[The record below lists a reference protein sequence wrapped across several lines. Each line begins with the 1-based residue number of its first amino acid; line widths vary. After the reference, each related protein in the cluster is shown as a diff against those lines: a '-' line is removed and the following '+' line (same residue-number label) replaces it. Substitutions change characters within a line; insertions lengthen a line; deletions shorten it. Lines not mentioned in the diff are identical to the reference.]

1 MLGKRHV
8 YCLFIVFLAFFSVV
22 PYSWANTE
30 TKQGGRFVDVGD
42 GHWAKNEIDF
52 LANAQIINGYQV
64 GQTSEF
70 RPSQSVTR
78 AEAAKMIVSALG
90 QTEWKEGTV
99 PFQDIPPNH
108 WARGWIARAVQMGI
122 MGGDGTANFRPN
134 EGLSRAEMSIVLVN
148 AFSLPSKGAAVESA
162 AVFKDTAG
170 HWALAHINRLY
181 YHGIANG
188 RDGQFFPRD
197 AISRAEFATLLAR
210 TINDQFR
217 LPLPDLIEQGKT
229 NVQGIVTA
237 SLLNVRQSP
246 STTSTVVGKL
256 SKGQVVDVY
265 DINGYWAKIVYN
277 GQFAYV
283 HKTYVK
289 LRNVAGSPVKGR
301 IIVVDAG
308 HGGRDPGAVAGGVSE
323 KTIVLEVAKLLKE
336 KLEKAGAT
344 VVMTRETDVY
354 PTLQERV
361 DMAKNN
367 YAEMFVSI
375 HTNAATN
382 TNAKGAEVYYDSST
396 NPNGEESRKL
406 AQYIQEEIVRMANMV
421 DRGVKNSG
429 LYVLRNNTVTSV
441 LVELGF
447 ISNAEDRAKLTS
459 AEYQNIYAEAIY
471 QGIVKYYTSQ

>member
-30 TKQGGRFVDVGD
+30 TKQGGRFVDVEES
-42 GHWAKNEIDF
+42 HWATNEIDF
-52 LANAQIINGYQV
+52 LVNERIIDGYQV
-64 GQTSEF
+64 GQTFEF
-70 RPSQSVTR
+70 RPAQAVTR

-90 QTEWKEGTV
+90 QTEWKEGTLS
-99 PFQDIPPNH
+99 FQDIPPNH

-122 MGGDGTANFRPN
+122 MSGDGTGNFRPN
-134 EGLSRAEMSIVLVN
+134 DGLSRAEMSIVLVN

-188 RDGQFFPRD
+188 RDGQFFPKD

-210 TINDQFR
+210 TMNDQFR

-229 NVQGIVTA
+229 NIQGIVTTA
-237 SLLNVRQSP
+237 TLNVRQTP
-246 STTSTVVGKL
+246 SATGTLVGTL
-256 SKGQVVDVY
+256 RKGQVVDVY

-308 HGGRDPGAVAGGVSE
+308 HGGKDPGAMSGGANE

-354 PTLQERV
+354 PTLQDRV
-361 DMAKNN
+361 DIAKNN

-375 HTNAATN
+375 HTNSATN
-382 TNAKGAEVYYDSST
+382 TSAKGAEVYYDSST
-396 NPNGEESRKL
+396 NPNGEESKKL

>member
-8 YCLFIVFLAFFSVV
+8 YGWLIVFLAFFSVAS
-22 PYSWANTE
+22 PSWANTE
-30 TKQGGRFVDVGD
+30 VKQGGRFVDVGD
-42 GHWAKNEIDF
+42 DHWAKNEIDF
-52 LANAQIINGYQV
+52 LANAQIINGYQM
-64 GQTSEF
+64 GQTVQF
-70 RPSQSVTR
+70 RPAQMVTR

-90 QTEWKEGTV
+90 QTEWKDGTL
-99 PFQDIPPNH
+99 PFQDVPLNH
-108 WARGWIARAVQMGI
+108 WARGWIARAVQLGV
-122 MGGDGTANFRPN
+122 MGGDGTTNFRPN
-134 EGLSRAEMSIVLVN
+134 DGLSRAEMSIVLVN

-188 RDGQFFPRD
+188 RNGQFFPKD
-197 AISRAEFATLLAR
+197 AISRAEFATLVAR

-217 LPLPDLIEQGKT
+217 LPLPDLIQQGKT
-229 NVQGIVTA
+229 NIQGTVTI
-237 SLLNVRQSP
+237 SSLNVRQTP
-246 STTSTVVGKL
+246 STTGMLVGTLK
-256 SKGQVVDVY
+256 KGQVVDVY
-265 DINGYWAKIVYN
+265 DINGYWAKIAYN

-283 HKTYVK
+283 HKTYLK
-289 LRNVAGSPVKGR
+289 LRNIAGSPVKGR

-308 HGGRDPGAVAGGVSE
+308 HGGKDPGAISGGANE
-323 KTIVLEVAKLLKE
+323 KTIVLEVAKLLKD

-354 PTLQERV
+354 PTLQDRV
-361 DMAKNN
+361 DIAKNN

-375 HTNAATN
+375 HTNSATN
-382 TNAKGAEVYYDSST
+382 TSAKGAEVYYDSST
-396 NPNGEESRKL
+396 NPNAEESKKL

-429 LYVLRNNTVTSV
+429 LYVLRNNNVTSV

-459 AEYQNIYAEAIY
+459 AQYQNIYAEAIY
-471 QGIVKYYTSQ
+471 QGIVKYYTAQ

>member
-1 MLGKRHV
+1 MLGKRRV
-8 YCLFIVFLAFFSVV
+8 YCLIIVFLALFSVAS
-22 PYSWANTE
+22 PSWANTE
-30 TKQGGRFVDVGD
+30 LKQAERFVDVTD
-42 GHWAKNEIDF
+42 DHWAKNEIDF
-52 LANAQIINGYQV
+52 LANEQIINGYLV

-70 RPSQSVTR
+70 RPARPVTR
-78 AEAAKMIVSALG
+78 AEAAKMIVSALR
-90 QTEWKEGTV
+90 QTEWEDENL
-99 PFQDIPPNH
+99 PFEDIPEKH
-108 WARGWIARAVQMGI
+108 WARGWIARAVQLGV

-134 EGLSRAEMSIVLVN
+134 DSLSRAEMSIILVN
-148 AFSLPSKGAAVESA
+148 AFSLASKGAAVEEA
-162 AVFKDTAG
+162 AIFEDTEG
-170 HWALAHINRLY
+170 HWALRHINRLY

-188 RDGQFFPRD
+188 RDGKFFPKD

-210 TINDQFR
+210 TMNDQFR
-217 LPLPDLIEQGKT
+217 LPEPDLIEQGKT

-246 STTSTVVGKL
+246 STTSAVVGKL
-256 SKGQVVDVY
+256 SKGQVVNVY
-265 DINGYWAKIVYN
+265 DINGYWAKIAYN
-277 GQFAYV
+277 DQFAYV
-283 HKTYVK
+283 YKVYLK
-289 LRNVAGSPVKGR
+289 LQNISGSPIDGR

-308 HGGRDPGAVAGGVSE
+308 HGGKDPGSLSNGANE
-323 KTIVLEVAKLLKE
+323 KDVVLEVAKLLKG

-354 PTLQERV
+354 PTLQDRV
-361 DMAKNN
+361 DIAKNN

-375 HTNAATN
+375 HTNSATN
-382 TNAKGAEVYYDSST
+382 TSAKGAEVYYDSST
-396 NPNGEESRKL
+396 NPNAEESKKL

-429 LYVLRNNTVTSV
+429 LYVLRNNSVTSV

>member
-8 YCLFIVFLAFFSVV
+8 YCLLIVFLAFFSV
-22 PYSWANTE
+22 PMHSWANTE
-30 TKQGGRFVDVGD
+30 LKQEGRFVDVGD

-52 LANAQIINGYQV
+52 LAHAQIINGYQV
-64 GQTSEF
+64 GQTSVF
-70 RPSQSVTR
+70 RPAQSVTR

-90 QTEWKEGTV
+90 QTEWKDGTLS
-99 PFQDIPPNH
+99 FQDIPANH
-108 WARGWIARAVQMGI
+108 WARGWIARAVQLGI

-134 EGLSRAEMSIVLVN
+134 DSLSRAEMSIVLVN
-148 AFSLPSKGAAVESA
+148 AFSLPSKGAAVEA
-162 AVFKDTAG
+162 ASVFKDTTG

-188 RDGQFFPRD
+188 RDGQFFPKD

-229 NVQGIVTA
+229 NIQGTVTTA
-237 SLLNVRQSP
+237 TLNVRQTP
-246 STTSTVVGKL
+246 AATGVLVGTL
-256 SKGQVVDVY
+256 QKGQVVDVY
-265 DINGYWAKIVYN
+265 DLNGYWAKIAYN

-283 HKTYVK
+283 HKTYLK
-289 LRNVAGSPVKGR
+289 LRNIAGSPVKGR

-308 HGGRDPGAVAGGVSE
+308 HGGKDPGAMSGGANE
-323 KTIVLEVAKLLKE
+323 KTIVLEVAKFVKE

-344 VVMTRETDVY
+344 VIMTRETDVY
-354 PTLQERV
+354 PTLQDRV
-361 DMAKNN
+361 NIAKNN

-375 HTNAATN
+375 HTNSATN
-382 TNAKGAEVYYDSST
+382 TSAKGAEVYYDSST
-396 NPNGEESRKL
+396 NPNGEESKKL

-429 LYVLRNNTVTSV
+429 LYVLRNNSVTSV

-459 AEYQNIYAEAIY
+459 AEYQNLYAEAIY

>member
-8 YCLFIVFLAFFSVV
+8 YCLLIVFLAFFSV
-22 PYSWANTE
+22 PMHSWANTE
-30 TKQGGRFVDVGD
+30 LKQAGRFVDVAE

-52 LANAQIINGYQV
+52 LANAQIINGYQA

-70 RPSQSVTR
+70 RPAQSVTR

-90 QTEWKEGTV
+90 QTEWKDGTLS
-99 PFQDIPPNH
+99 FQDIPNNH
-108 WARGWIARAVQMGI
+108 WARGWIARAVQLGI
-122 MGGDGTANFRPN
+122 MGGDGTTNFRPN
-134 EGLSRAEMSIVLVN
+134 DSLSRAEMSIVLVN
-148 AFSLPSKGAAVESA
+148 AFSLPSKGAAVEA
-162 AVFKDTAG
+162 APVFKDTTG

-188 RDGQFFPRD
+188 RDGQFFPKD

-229 NVQGIVTA
+229 NIQGTVTTA
-237 SLLNVRQSP
+237 TLNVRQTP
-246 STTSTVVGKL
+246 SATGVLVGTL
-256 SKGQVVDVY
+256 RKGQVVDVY
-265 DINGYWAKIVYN
+265 DINGYWAKIAYN

-283 HKTYVK
+283 HKTYLK
-289 LRNVAGSPVKGR
+289 LRNITGSPVKGR

-308 HGGRDPGAVAGGVSE
+308 HGGKDPGAMSGGANE
-323 KTIVLEVAKLLKE
+323 KTIVLEVAKFVKE

-344 VVMTRETDVY
+344 VIMTRETDVY
-354 PTLQERV
+354 PTLQDRV
-361 DMAKNN
+361 NIAKNN

-375 HTNAATN
+375 HTNSATN
-382 TNAKGAEVYYDSST
+382 TSAKGAEVFYDSST
-396 NPNGEESRKL
+396 NPNGEESKKL

-429 LYVLRNNTVTSV
+429 LYVLRNNSVTSV

-459 AEYQNIYAEAIY
+459 PEYQNIYAEAIY

>member
-8 YCLFIVFLAFFSVV
+8 YCLLIVFLAFFSV
-22 PYSWANTE
+22 PMHSWANTE
-30 TKQGGRFVDVGD
+30 LKQEGRFVDVAD

-70 RPSQSVTR
+70 RPARSVTR

-90 QTEWKEGTV
+90 QTEWKDGTLS
-99 PFQDIPPNH
+99 FQDIPNNH
-108 WARGWIARAVQMGI
+108 WARGWIARAVQLGI
-122 MGGDGTANFRPN
+122 MGGDGTTNFRPN
-134 EGLSRAEMSIVLVN
+134 DSLSRAQMSIVLVN
-148 AFSLPSKGAAVESA
+148 AFSLPSKGAAVEA
-162 AVFKDTAG
+162 APVFKDTTG

-188 RDGQFFPRD
+188 RNGQFFPKD

-229 NVQGIVTA
+229 NIQGTVTI
-237 SLLNVRQSP
+237 STLNVRQTP
-246 STTSTVVGKL
+246 SATGVLVGTL
-256 SKGQVVDVY
+256 RKGQVVDVY
-265 DINGYWAKIVYN
+265 DINGYWAKIAYN

-283 HKTYVK
+283 HKTYLK
-289 LRNVAGSPVKGR
+289 LRNITGSPVKGR

-308 HGGRDPGAVAGGVSE
+308 HGGKDPGAISGGANE
-323 KTIVLEVAKLLKE
+323 KTIVLEVAKLVRE

-344 VVMTRETDVY
+344 VIMTRETDVY
-354 PTLQERV
+354 PTLQDRV
-361 DMAKNN
+361 NIAKNS

-375 HTNAATN
+375 HTNSATN
-382 TNAKGAEVYYDSST
+382 PSAKGAEVFYDSST
-396 NPNGEESRKL
+396 NPNGEESKKL

-429 LYVLRNNTVTSV
+429 LYVLRNNSVTSV

-459 AEYQNIYAEAIY
+459 PKYQNIYAEAIY

>member
-8 YCLFIVFLAFFSVV
+8 YGLLFVFLAFFYV
-22 PYSWANTE
+22 PSYSWANTE
-30 TKQGGRFVDVGD
+30 VKQEGRFVDVGEN
-42 GHWAKNEIDF
+42 HWAKNEIDF
-52 LANAQIINGYQV
+52 LASEQIINGYQV
-64 GQTSEF
+64 GQTVQF
-70 RPSQSVTR
+70 RPAQMVTR

-90 QTEWKEGTV
+90 QTEWQDGAL
-99 PFQDIPPNH
+99 PFQDVPLNH
-108 WARGWIARAVQMGI
+108 WARGWIARAVQLGI

-134 EGLSRAEMSIVLVN
+134 DSLSRAEMSIVLVN

-217 LPLPDLIEQGKT
+217 LPLPDLIQQGKT
-229 NVQGIVTA
+229 NIQGTVTI
-237 SLLNVRQSP
+237 STLNVRQTP
-246 STTSTVVGKL
+246 STTGTLVGTL
-256 SKGQVVDVY
+256 QKGQVVDVY

-283 HKTYVK
+283 HKTYLK
-289 LRNVAGSPVKGR
+289 LRNIAGSPVKGR

-308 HGGRDPGAVAGGVSE
+308 HGGKDPGAVAGGANE
-323 KTIVLEVAKLLKE
+323 KTIVLEVAKLLKD

-344 VVMTRETDVY
+344 IIMTRETDVY
-354 PTLQERV
+354 PTLQDRV
-361 DMAKNN
+361 NIAKNN

-375 HTNAATN
+375 HTNSATN
-382 TNAKGAEVYYDSST
+382 TSAKGAEVYYDSST
-396 NPNGEESRKL
+396 NPNGEESKKL
-406 AQYIQEEIVRMANMV
+406 AQYIQAEIVRMANMV

-429 LYVLRNNTVTSV
+429 LYVLRNNSVTSV

>member
-8 YCLFIVFLAFFSVV
+8 YCLLIVFLAFFSV
-22 PYSWANTE
+22 PLHSWANTE
-30 TKQGGRFVDVGD
+30 LKQERRFVDVGD
-42 GHWAKNEIDF
+42 DHWAKNEIDF
-52 LANAQIINGYQV
+52 LANAQMINGYQA
-64 GQTSEF
+64 GQIFEF
-70 RPSQSVTR
+70 RPAQSVTR

-90 QTEWKEGTV
+90 QAEWKDGAL
-99 PFQDIPPNH
+99 PFQDIPVNH
-108 WARGWIARAVQMGI
+108 WARGWIARAVQLGI

-134 EGLSRAEMSIVLVN
+134 DSLSRAEMSIVLVN
-148 AFSLPSKGAAVESA
+148 AFSLASKGAAVEEA
-162 AVFKDTAG
+162 TVFEDTEG
-170 HWALAHINRLY
+170 HWAIRHINRLY

-188 RDGQFFPRD
+188 RDGRFFPKD
-197 AISRAEFATLLAR
+197 AVSRAEFATLLAR

-229 NVQGIVTA
+229 NIQGMVTV
-237 SLLNVRQSP
+237 STLNVRQTP
-246 STTSTVVGKL
+246 STAGALVGTL
-256 SKGQVVDVY
+256 QKGQVVDVY
-265 DINGYWAKIVYN
+265 DINGYWAKIAYN

-283 HKTYVK
+283 HKTYLK
-289 LRNVAGSPVKGR
+289 LRNIEGSPVKGR

-308 HGGRDPGAVAGGVSE
+308 HGGKDPGAMSGGANE
-323 KTIVLEVAKLLKE
+323 KTIVLEVAKFVKE

-344 VVMTRETDVY
+344 VIMTRETDVY
-354 PTLQERV
+354 PTLQDRV
-361 DMAKNN
+361 NIAKNS

-375 HTNAATN
+375 HTNSAAN
-382 TNAKGAEVYYDSST
+382 TSAKGAEVYYDSST
-396 NPNGEESRKL
+396 NPNSEESKKL

>member
-8 YCLFIVFLAFFSVV
+8 YCLLIVFLAFFSVASS
-22 PYSWANTE
+22 SWANTE
-30 TKQGGRFVDVGD
+30 LKQEGRFVDVED

-52 LANAQIINGYQV
+52 LANEQIIHGYEV
-64 GQTSEF
+64 GRTVQF
-70 RPSQSVTR
+70 RPDQMVTR

-90 QTEWKEGTV
+90 QTEWKNGTLS
-99 PFQDIPPNH
+99 FQDVPASH
-108 WARGWIARAVQMGI
+108 WARGWIARAVQLGI
-122 MGGDGTANFRPN
+122 MGGDGTTKFRPN
-134 EGLSRAEMSIVLVN
+134 DSLSRAEMSVVLVN
-148 AFSLPSKGAAVESA
+148 AFSLPSKGAAVEEA
-162 AVFKDTAG
+162 AVFKDTAD
-170 HWALAHINRLY
+170 HWALRHINRLY

-188 RDGQFFPRD
+188 RDGQFFPKD
-197 AISRAEFATLLAR
+197 DISRAEFATLLAR

-229 NVQGIVTA
+229 NIQGTVTT
-237 SLLNVRQSP
+237 SSLNVRQTP
-246 STTSTVVGKL
+246 SATGTLVGTLKR
-256 SKGQVVDVY
+256 GQVVDVY
-265 DINGYWAKIVYN
+265 DINGYWAKIAYN

-283 HKTYVK
+283 HKTYLK
-289 LRNVAGSPVKGR
+289 LRNMAGSPVKGR

-308 HGGRDPGAVAGGVSE
+308 HGGKDTGAMSGGANE
-323 KTIVLEVAKLLKE
+323 KTVVLGVAKWLKE

-354 PTLQERV
+354 PTLQDRV
-361 DMAKNN
+361 DMAKDN

-375 HTNAATN
+375 HTNSATN
-382 TNAKGAEVYYDSST
+382 TSAKGAEVYYDSST
-396 NPNGEESRKL
+396 NPNAEESKKL

-421 DRGVKNSG
+421 DRGVKNNR
-429 LYVLRNNTVTSV
+429 LYVLRNNSVTSV

>member
-8 YCLFIVFLAFFSVV
+8 YCLLIVFLAFFSV
-22 PYSWANTE
+22 PMHSWANTE
-30 TKQGGRFVDVGD
+30 LKQEGRFVDVTD
-42 GHWAKNEIDF
+42 DHWAKNEIDF
-52 LANAQIINGYQV
+52 LAHAQIINGYHA

-70 RPSQSVTR
+70 RPTQSIKR

-90 QTEWKEGTV
+90 QTEWKDGTLS
-99 PFQDIPPNH
+99 FQDVPTNH
-108 WARGWIARAVQMGI
+108 WARGWIARAVQLGI
-122 MGGDGTANFRPN
+122 MGGDGTTKFRPN
-134 EGLSRAEMSIVLVN
+134 DSLSRAEMSIVLVN
-148 AFSLPSKGAAVESA
+148 AFSLPSKGAAVEA
-162 AVFKDTAG
+162 ASVFKDTTG

-188 RDGQFFPRD
+188 RDGQFFPKD

-229 NVQGIVTA
+229 NIQGTVTTA
-237 SLLNVRQSP
+237 TLNVRQTP
-246 STTSTVVGKL
+246 SATGVLVGTL
-256 SKGQVVDVY
+256 QKGQVVDVY
-265 DINGYWAKIVYN
+265 DLNGYWAKIAYN

-283 HKTYVK
+283 HKTYLK
-289 LRNVAGSPVKGR
+289 LRNIAGSPVKGR

-308 HGGRDPGAVAGGVSE
+308 HGGKDPGAMSGGANE
-323 KTIVLEVAKLLKE
+323 KTIVLEVAKFVKE

-344 VVMTRETDVY
+344 VIMTRETDVY
-354 PTLQERV
+354 PTLQDRV
-361 DMAKNN
+361 NIAKNN

-375 HTNAATN
+375 HTNSATN
-382 TNAKGAEVYYDSST
+382 TSAKGAEVFYDSST
-396 NPNGEESRKL
+396 NPNGEESKKL
-406 AQYIQEEIVRMANMV
+406 AQYIQAEIVRMANMV

-429 LYVLRNNTVTSV
+429 LYVLRNNSVTSV

-459 AEYQNIYAEAIY
+459 PEYQNLYAEAIY